1 MTALNA
7 LTGDL
12 SLSDAVSR
20 FELTELINVRLPA
33 NDSVVWVFR
42 DQDDLWCVRQEG
54 GRTETF
60 AARDKAVAYA
70 RTVGEVAGPHR
81 LFLEGDDGRF
91 TQEFIDPDCVCG
103 REDERGGCGCR

>member
-1 MTALNA
+1 MTALNV
-7 LTGDL
+7 LTGDI
-12 SLSDAVSR
+12 SMPGTVSR
-20 FELTELINVRLPA
+20 FELTELVAPLPA

-70 RTVGEVAGPHR
+70 RTVGEVIGPHR
-81 LFLEGDDGRF
+81 LFLEGEDGRF
-91 TQEFIDPDCVCG
+91 AQEFIDPDCTCG
-103 REDERGGCGCR
+103 PETGENRCACR